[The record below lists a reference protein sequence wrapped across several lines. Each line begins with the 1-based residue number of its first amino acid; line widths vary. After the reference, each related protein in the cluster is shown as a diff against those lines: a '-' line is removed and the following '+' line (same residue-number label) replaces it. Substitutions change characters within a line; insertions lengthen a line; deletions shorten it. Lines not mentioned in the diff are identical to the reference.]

1 MKKRNL
7 TSLALNKKSIS
18 NLGAQNSVVG
28 GFRTE
33 SCEPLGICCPT
44 HDSACPTHDCTN
56 DPGCGGTGG
65 GTVTC
70 NLACNQETISCP
82 GAGIC

>member
-7 TSLALNKKSIS
+7 KSLALNKKSIS
-18 NLGAQNSVVG
+18 KLGIQNGIVG
-28 GFRTE
+28 GFKTE
-33 SCEPLGICCPT
+33 SCPDAGICCPT
-44 HDSACPTHDCTN
+44 HDSACPTHDCT
-56 DPGCGGTGG
+56 GG
-65 GTVTC
+65 GTTNPPGTQTC